1 MADSGST
8 KHYSLLERLFGTS
21 HSSEL
26 LNLAVLIF
34 VVGLVCIFVVI
45 PIIRLVLD
53 YLAHRRL
60 RGRQLTFLELTPP
73 ALSTKTPYATEQL
86 DVSLHGMLSRQS
98 MLARLL
104 HHRRVLSLEIV
115 QDWQGG
121 IRFITGLDPAQA
133 DLYTQL
139 VQAHLPSVRI
149 REVPDYLSALEGSQ
163 DVRLS
168 SFRQIGSFGF
178 ALADQAKL
186 PEHDPIAFL
195 TSALGRAQPG
205 ELTAFQLVL
214 TPAPLRTVT
223 KLQAKLIAGQDPGMH
238 RLWWHWPFI
247 ILGKLVMVFFSILT
261 FILQMVGEEITGA
274 RSSWESRQRYEDRYA
289 KQVHPYTK
297 HKLPAVQAKLDQPL
311 FAAEVRVVAIGP
323 DSQSRIEAMSNALYQ
338 FHVPGYQGFATRRRL
353 PFVHQKQFL
362 RWVNS
367 YVQRLPA
374 IFTMNTNIVSTSEL
388 ASLYHFPYGLNA
400 QPENLSKSLSN
411 DLPTPI
417 VLKQRAEANGYA
429 ITLGMN
435 HYHGSNTLV
444 GLTESE
450 RRKHLY
456 VVGGTGNGKTTM
468 LTYAMVQ
475 DIKAGR
481 GMAFIDP
488 HGDAAQE
495 LLKHIP
501 QSRLDDVIYV
511 NPMDIKYPIGLNLL
525 ELPAGLDE
533 DDLLL
538 EKERVTEA
546 AVSVLRKVFSD
557 DSAQA
562 TRIEGM
568 LRNAIL
574 TAFTVPDATL
584 FTVLKL
590 LRNSEFRKQVVD
602 ALEDDDLKDFWREEF
617 GQAGGMQR
625 VSMTKGLTNRLD
637 RFRASAPV
645 FRMLSQVHSTISFED
660 LMNDGKILIC
670 NFSTEM
676 GEDTSVLFGTTV
688 LAKLKIA
695 SERRAAMPEK
705 DRRPFYVY
713 VDEFQNFATTPF
725 VKMLSASR
733 KFGLF
738 LTMAEQSTS
747 QQDEQRLTEGI
758 LSNVG
763 TLVCF
768 RTGSP
773 ADTRQLIEWF
783 TPQLERSDIG
793 NLPAHHFY
801 VKVQGDEPLEPVS
814 AETLLLKD
822 EGSDDVAEQVK
833 ARSRKLHAKRYEKP
847 VKVEAPKPREEQ
859 KPVKPA
865 MKRAIRRAKTQK
877 ST

>member
-1 MADSGST
+1 MASAGST
-8 KHYSLLERLFGTS
+8 QSPTFIQRIFGTS
-21 HSSEL
+21 HVDHI
-26 LNLAVLIF
+26 LNLVIVIFISIF
-34 VVGLVCIFVVI
+34 VFLFIVM
-45 PIIRLVLD
+45 PIARLVLE

-60 RGRQLTFLELTPP
+60 KGRKLTFLELTPP

-86 DVSLHGMLSRQS
+86 DVSLHGMLSRQT
-98 MLARLL
+98 LLGRLL
-104 HHRRVLSLEIV
+104 HHRQVVSLEIV
-115 QDWQGG
+115 QSWDGG
-121 IRFITGLDPAQA
+121 IRFITAVDPKHTEMYQ
-133 DLYTQL
+133 QL
-139 VQAHLPSVRI
+139 VHAHLPSARI
-149 REVPDYLSALEGSQ
+149 REVPDYMSSLEGDLQ
-163 DVRLS
+163 IQAE
-168 SFRQIGSFGF
+168 SFKQIGSFGF

-205 ELTAFQLVL
+205 ELTALQITL
-214 TPAPLRTVT
+214 TPAPLRAVT
-223 KLQAKLIAGQDPGMH
+223 KLQAKLIAGQDPGMR

-247 ILGKLVMVFFSILT
+247 ILWKLVGVFFSILKFMLEMIADELSGT
-261 FILQMVGEEITGA
+261 RTTY
-274 RSSWESRQRYEDRYA
+274 ESRLKYQEQYA

-311 FAAEVRVVAIGP
+311 FGAEVRVIAIGQ
-323 DSQSRIEAMSNALYQ
+323 DAAARVNAVGNALYQ
-338 FHVPGYQGFATRRRL
+338 FHVPGYQGFTTRRRL
-353 PFVHQKQFL
+353 PFRKQQQFL
-362 RWVNS
+362 ARVNS
-367 YVQRLPA
+367 YLGRLPTR
-374 IFTMNTNIVSTSEL
+374 FTMNTNILSTGEL
-388 ASLYHFPYGLNA
+388 ASLYHFPYGLTA

-411 DLPTPI
+411 DLPAPL
-417 VLKQRAEANGYA
+417 VMKQRATADEYA

-450 RRKHLY
+450 RLKHLY

-475 DIKAGR
+475 DIRAGR

-501 QSRLDDVIYV
+501 KSRLDDVIYL

-525 ELPAGLDE
+525 ELPEGLDE

-557 DSAQA
+557 DSASA
-562 TRIEGM
+562 VRIEGM

-590 LRNSEFRKQVVD
+590 LRNSEFRKSVVD
-602 ALEDDDLKDFWREEF
+602 TLEDDDLKDFWREEF

-688 LAKLKIA
+688 LAKLKITA
-695 SERRAAMPEK
+695 ERRAVISEK

-773 ADTRQLIEWF
+773 ADTRELIEWF

-801 VKVQGDEPLEPVS
+801 IRVRSDQPMEPVS
-814 AETLLLKD
+814 GETLLLEN
-822 EGSDDVAEQVK
+822 EGSDDVAEKVK
-833 ARSRKLHAKRYEKP
+833 ARSRELYGRMYVKPEK
-847 VKVEAPKPREEQ
+847 KVEAEPTATKKPT
-859 KPVKPA
+859 KVA
-865 MKRAIRRAKTQK
+865 MKK
-877 ST
+877 SMKVSKKN